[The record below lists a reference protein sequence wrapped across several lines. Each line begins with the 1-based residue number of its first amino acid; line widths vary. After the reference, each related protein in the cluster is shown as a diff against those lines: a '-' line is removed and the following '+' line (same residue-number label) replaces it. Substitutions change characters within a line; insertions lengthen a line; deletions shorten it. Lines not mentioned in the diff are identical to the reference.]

1 INQRNK
7 KDWNNKPV
15 FIIHRNR
22 TLRFY
27 PAEMRLL
34 PAVVDYPWAIVIVLC
49 QDSQMTCYLTWI

>member
-1 INQRNK
+1 MIQRNK
-7 KDWNNKPV
+7 TDWNNKSV

-34 PAVVDYPWAIVIVLC
+34 PAVVDYPWAIVIVWC
-49 QDSQMTCYLTWI
+49 QDSQMTCFLTWV